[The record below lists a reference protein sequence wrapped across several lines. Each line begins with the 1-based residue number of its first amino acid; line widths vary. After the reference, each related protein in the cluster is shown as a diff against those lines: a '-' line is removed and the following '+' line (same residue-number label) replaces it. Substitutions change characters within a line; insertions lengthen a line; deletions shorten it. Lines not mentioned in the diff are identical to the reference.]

1 MDYELEPERPT
12 DNPPAVDDSSTEH
25 HESLLRAEAARA
37 SRTNRVLGSFV
48 VAGFAAATIVG
59 VVTWQNVSP
68 SHDDGPVP
76 VEEAAAGGSLPA
88 SEETSTESPG
98 EDHRSTGSTSPDPD
112 GPDSDGRA
120 PVRTSDSRNDHVTPL
135 TADQYAPPNAWSG
148 DQFVTPG
155 QYPAEDEDAAQDDAA
170 DTATNG
176 ADSDADGGNSTGD
189 TPGEGDNGGSS
200 PERPSLTDLLPSI
213 PGIPS
218 LPGNEGSDGDDT
230 PEDTGAPEESTEPS
244 EPDESTDPV
253 VPTEP
258 TAPSESADPS
268 ASDNPGRPTGE
279 RTPGDHDTDDT
290 DGTDGT
296 DGTND
301 PDAAVTDTT
310 GPTP

>member
-12 DNPPAVDDSSTEH
+12 DNPPAVDGSSTEH

-76 VEEAAAGGSLPA
+76 VEEAAAGGSLPS
-88 SEETSTESPG
+88 SEETSARSSG
-98 EDHRSTGSTSPDPD
+98 EDHRSTESMSPDAD
-112 GPDSDGRA
+112 GTDSDGGEATRS
-120 PVRTSDSRNDHVTPL
+120 PDSRDDHITPL

-155 QYPAEDEDAAQDDAA
+155 QYPAGNEDAAPDDTA

-176 ADSDADGGNSTGD
+176 ADDGTDSENSAGN
-189 TPGEGDNGGSS
+189 TPDGDNGSSS

-213 PGIPS
+213 PGMPSIPG
-218 LPGNEGSDGDDT
+218 GNGSDDNGT
-230 PEDTGAPEESTEPS
+230 PDNTGAPESTEPS
-244 EPDESTDPV
+244 EPTDSTDPAA
-253 VPTEP
+253 PTEP
-258 TAPSESADPS
+258 SEPADPS

-279 RTPGDHDTDDT
+279 GTPGDGNDATEAPGSAH
-290 DGTDGT
+290 
-296 DGTND
+296 D
-301 PDAAVTDTT
+301 PDEAVTDTT

>member
-76 VEEAAAGGSLPA
+76 VEEAAAGGSLPS
-88 SEETSTESPG
+88 SEESSTANSDG
-98 EDHRSTGSTSPDPD
+98 DQRSTGATSPDSD
-112 GPDSDGRA
+112 GSDSDGRA
-120 PVRTSDSRNDHVTPL
+120 PVRSSDSRNDHVTPL

-155 QYPAEDEDAAQDDAA
+155 QYPAENEDTARDDAGDSA
-170 DTATNG
+170 ANG
-176 ADSDADGGNSTGD
+176 ADSDTGSGNSAENTTG
-189 TPGEGDNGGSS
+189 ESDNGGSS

-213 PGIPS
+213 PGMPS
-218 LPGNEGSDGDDT
+218 LPGNDGSDSDDT
-230 PEDTGAPEESTEPS
+230 PEDTGAPESTDPSEPVESTNPAEPTEPTEPS
-244 EPDESTDPV
+244 E
-253 VPTEP
+253 
-258 TAPSESADPS
+258 SAAPS

-279 RTPGDHDTDDT
+279 RTPGDN
-290 DGTDGT
+290 GTTGT
-296 DGTND
+296 PDSPND
-301 PDAAVTDTT
+301 PDDAVTDTT

>member
-12 DNPPAVDDSSTEH
+12 DNPPAVDASSTEH

-76 VEEAAAGGSLPA
+76 VEEAAAGGSLPS
-88 SEETSTESPG
+88 SEEASTGSPG
-98 EDHRSTGSTSPDPD
+98 EDHRPTGSTSPD
-112 GPDSDGRA
+112 SDGSGSDNGSA
-120 PVRTSDSRNDHVTPL
+120 VRSSDSRNDHVTPL

-155 QYPAEDEDAAQDDAA
+155 QYPAEDDEDAAQDDAA
-170 DTATNG
+170 GTPTNG
-176 ADSDADGGNSTGD
+176 ADSDADGGNSVGN

-213 PGIPS
+213 PGVPS
-218 LPGNEGSDGDDT
+218 LPGNEGSDGGDT
-230 PEDTGAPEESTEPS
+230 PEDTGAPESTEPT
-244 EPDESTDPV
+244 EPAESTDPA

-258 TAPSESADPS
+258 TGPTGPTGPSESADPS

-279 RTPGDHDTDDT
+279 RTPDSPNG
-290 DGTDGT
+290 
-296 DGTND
+296 
-301 PDAAVTDTT
+301 PDETVTDTT